1 MPRLDDSAAYASNW
15 KVVLLVD
22 AGMALAVVGVGLAIL
37 ATVHVVVGALLAS
50 AGLVYLI
57 PVARRARHW
66 ATLRREAGL
75 EANPKGN
82 FERDA

>member
-37 ATVHVVVGALLAS
+37 ATVHVVVGAMLAS

-66 ATLRREAGL
+66 AALRREAGL
-75 EANPKGN
+75 
-82 FERDA
+82 